1 MPEIQ
6 DIEQFKSNFLVVG
19 SEPSILAGKGEKVRD
34 VSAPESGLSE
44 DLSLLLDEVDQELG
58 IESGQEDDRTQT
70 SEGPAET
77 PLDTEEAASE
87 ETPDLDDFLASFD
100 EQAAGMDEDLFAEEV
115 PEAGEAAAEGEEP
128 EEEPA
133 PWEPEEEK
141 TESAEEHAEEQ
152 EPEELESPFETEELE
167 ELELPEMDE
176 DLFAEEAPAAGE
188 PAGEE
193 EAAEEEPALWEPEE
207 EETESAEEHAEE
219 QEPEELESSFELEE
233 PEELELPEMD
243 EDLFTEETSES
254 GEAAASE
261 EEASP
266 DAFSLPDFE
275 EEGEEF
281 ELPDFGN
288 VSDEEEAEEL
298 QEIED
303 EDFELDE
310 FSLGDLGQDFDV
322 LEETPETP
330 GFDLGGPSAEAGEG
344 EFFETA
350 VQEISLEDK
359 DFDHVK
365 EHLGSLPLNL
375 KLLIEEQIGEAELSG
390 NELKQLLESLKSGR
404 SPKDIANLV
413 GKITGKRVKIPR
425 EYEKRT
431 GTAFEEARDSF
442 SYRFRRNVLPVI
454 RTALLTAAAFALVIF
469 LSYRFIYRP
478 VKAYT
483 LYQKGYKHLS
493 VEEYPQSGS
502 YFDQATDI
510 WPMKGQFYR
519 YAEGY
524 RSAGQWPRA
533 EAIYERLLSRYR
545 LDKQGTL
552 DYARMEYEDLAN
564 YPKATSILKTFLSDE
579 EHIDDYDALL
589 LSSDINLEWGKDDS
603 SKLEDARFALA
614 ALMNNYGIQNEFL
627 FRMLRYF
634 IRTDNLQE
642 VETLRRRFQA
652 EPKLEVDAA
661 AYAELGGYLL
671 DKGRI
676 DEVREVLFRAK
687 EQEPRL
693 PEVHYN
699 LARFFDTVDDTVE
712 EEKALINS
720 IELMSA
726 LPILNGER
734 HFMFM
739 DSYRRIGEIHF
750 ARSEFLEAESAY
762 DKGIALYE
770 SARARGIMPVKQ
782 EAGILYS
789 DRADIPYYVGGDLD
803 LALDYLKKAK
813 ANRYAEPKVDYK
825 IGYIHY
831 RKEEYRKA
839 LLNFS
844 SATEGFSSNDVL
856 NFAIANTLYR
866 RNNLQAAEGYYRSI
880 VDHLNDRRQSLENFM
895 PEERSSHRAVVE
907 NLIRADNNLAV
918 TLYQMYKRTARGSF
932 YTDSLRYLSSAN
944 ELFENEHRD
953 PESLVRTEL
962 KNLAFLNQQGM
973 VYPNSDYDPQIYPEI
988 PKDPESL
995 FFAD

>member
-19 SEPSILAGKGEKVRD
+19 NEPSILAGKGEKVRD
-34 VSAPESGLSE
+34 VTPPESGLSE

-58 IESGQEDDRTQT
+58 IESGQEDDRART
-70 SEGPAET
+70 SEGPAEI
-77 PLDTEEAASE
+77 PLDIEEAAEASE

-100 EQAAGMDEDLFAEEV
+100 EQAAGMDEDFFDEEV
-115 PEAGEAAAEGEEP
+115 PEAGGPAAEVEGP
-128 EEEPA
+128 EEEPT
-133 PWEPEEEK
+133 PWEPEAEE
-141 TESAEEHAEEQ
+141 TESAEEQ
-152 EPEELESPFETEELE
+152 EPEELESPFELE

-176 DLFAEEAPAAGE
+176 DLFAEETSEIGE

-193 EAAEEEPALWEPEE
+193 EAAEEEPTPWEPEA
-207 EETESAEEHAEE
+207 EETESAEE

-243 EDLFTEETSES
+243 EDLFTEEASAL
-254 GEAAASE
+254 GEPAATE
-261 EEASP
+261 EESSP
-266 DAFSLPDFE
+266 DAFSLPDIDE
-275 EEGEEF
+275 GGEEF

-288 VSDEEEAEEL
+288 VSDGEEAEEL
-298 QEIED
+298 QEIGD

-330 GFDLGGPSAEAGEG
+330 GFDLEGPSAEAGEL
-344 EFFETA
+344 FETA

-431 GTAFEEARDSF
+431 GTAFEEERDSF

-493 VEEYPQSGS
+493 TEEYPQSGS

-519 YAEGY
+519 YGEGY

-552 DYARMEYEDLAN
+552 AYARMEYEDLAN

-589 LSSDINLEWGKDDS
+589 LSSDINLEWGKDDP

-614 ALMNNYGIQNEFL
+614 TLMNNYGIQDEFL

-671 DKGRI
+671 DKGHI

-726 LPILNGER
+726 LPILNGDR

-825 IGYIHY
+825 IGYIYY